1 MENKI
6 LLSFAIPTYNRV
18 SFLEKLLNNVLPQ
31 ARELKDEVEIC
42 ISNNSSTDNTREV
55 VISFQK
61 KYPDLTIKYSENKQ
75 NLGVDA
81 NILKVAQMCV
91 GDFIWT
97 FGDDDHI
104 VNNGLNIV
112 LNFLKKNKE
121 NYKKDVGLIVLR
133 VNSYLIDGQTG
144 KKTTVINTLDKNK
157 PEIFK
162 INRKDIIGLSFPQ
175 IAFISILIFNNKML
189 KGLLS
194 EDIVFVKKGIGTS
207 HIHMVLFSS
216 MFLKYPHLEGI
227 VFNKEIVCQELSQYK
242 YFVEDKFM
250 LHYQMQRKLNNLL
263 LSYKYMDE
271 DYAPLILKRYKG
283 LKWDIVV
290 DMMVMKAFKTF
301 NYFSYF
307 GCLKLF
313 FQHSTFIDA
322 LLFSSVFSTLFLI
335 PPIILTSLYKGL
347 LIIRYGKGWKAKWN
361 FINSAIRSVFDG
373 TRRRNEQPH

>member
-6 LLSFAIPTYNRV
+6 LLSFAIPTYNRA

-42 ISNNSSTDNTREV
+42 ISNNGSTDNTREV

-112 LNFLKKNKE
+112 
-121 NYKKDVGLIVLR
+121 
-133 VNSYLIDGQTG
+133 
-144 KKTTVINTLDKNK
+144 
-157 PEIFK
+157 
-162 INRKDIIGLSFPQ
+162 LSFPQ

-290 DMMVMKAFKTF
+290 DMIVMKAFKTF

-335 PPIILTSLYKGL
+335 PPVILTSLYKGL